1 MRRTKEE
8 AACTREAILDAA
20 LACFNRQGLSATTL
34 GDIARAAGVTR
45 GAVYWHFE
53 GKQEVLAALRDR
65 VSLPFLDR
73 ADTELL
79 HGGPLSPLD
88 RIEHYLRAVFDDLER
103 DAPKRSAL
111 RLMHFGV
118 EYVGALETD
127 LKALLGNTRLLARAF
142 EAAYREAEASGKLAP
157 GLSPR
162 LLAMETVI
170 FVSGLVRLWLM
181 DASPGGFRKSAP
193 ELIRAHVASKRR

>member
-1 MRRTKEE
+1 MRRTKQE
-8 AACTREAILDAA
+8 AARTRAAILDAA
-20 LACFNRQGLSATTL
+20 LVCFNRHGLSATTL

-79 HGGPLSPLD
+79 HGGPPPLE
-88 RIEHYLRAVFDDLER
+88 RIEHFLRGVFDDLER
-103 DAPKRSAL
+103 DAPKRRAL

-118 EYVGALETD
+118 EYVGALEAD
-127 LKALLGNTRLLARAF
+127 LKALLGNARLLARAF
-142 EAAYREAEASGKLAP
+142 EAAYREAGTGGTLAP

-162 LLAMETVI
+162 MLAMETVI
-170 FVSGLVRLWLM
+170 FVGGLVRLWLM